1 MGIASVKFLLTD
13 LAACAK
19 IKGKSTDWTGDGSMK
34 FKQKMIRR
42 SVLLLCMLLTFSF
55 ACSCADD
62 KAKEKEQDGT
72 KEEKKSYGEMLQ
84 YETELDKNAMPFWRT
99 NIMYDEC
106 VTMIDRGDGTITAK
120 MLLTPVK
127 IIEVRDVT
135 LKKTYTEGKDYTW
148 NEGTNTLSWLE
159 GSEIPYFTENDLA
172 GKDQNGNKIPAW
184 GDTAAGWNESN
195 PWDALGRGRMGE
207 ALFCVSEFYYSKQIA
222 VTYENQYEDWQG
234 SVTEYQG
241 DKLPKTIAKLEA
253 GDDLVTYIYG
263 DSIFVGCDS
272 SKMYGREPRQD
283 YFFKL
288 MEKVLEEKYDGNI
301 VLRNPSVG
309 GMDSTWGANNAQTLV
324 AEKSPD
330 LVLIGF
336 GMNDGG
342 KTGEQVAT
350 NIRSIID
357 TIRASNPDCEFI
369 VVTPMVANVNS
380 GYLSTQGQFSVALEP
395 LSGEGVAF
403 VDMFTVHSDI
413 LKRKDFSAT
422 SGNHINHPNDWLI
435 RVYAMNLIACIMKL

>member
-1 MGIASVKFLLTD
+1 MRYKNYILQGISLLFA
-13 LAACAK
+13 LAACC
-19 IKGKSTDWTGDGSMK
+19 I
-34 FKQKMIRR
+34 F
-42 SVLLLCMLLTFSF
+42 LTN
-55 ACSCADD
+55 CETRVEP
-62 KAKEKEQDGT
+62 KKEVPMQ
-72 KEEKKSYGEMLQ
+72 EKKTYGEMIH
-84 YETELDKNAMPFWRT
+84 YETDFQKNAFPFWRT
-99 NIMYDEC
+99 NIMYNESA
-106 VTMIDRGDGTITAK
+106 VMILREDGQINAK
-120 MLLTPVK
+120 LLFTPLK

-135 LKKTYTEGKDYTW
+135 QQKTYTEGKDYRW
-148 NEGTNTLSWLE
+148 NEGTNTLTWLE
-159 GSEIPYFTENDLA
+159 GSEIPFFTENDLS
-172 GKDQNGNKIPAW
+172 GKNEDGTLVPGW
-184 GDTAAGWNESN
+184 GDTAAGWSQSN
-195 PWDALGRGRMGE
+195 PWDALGRSRFGN
-207 ALFCVSEFYYSKQIA
+207 ALYCIGSFYYEKQIA
-222 VTYENQYEDWQG
+222 VTYEYQYEDWQG
-234 SVTEYQG
+234 SATEYQG

-288 MEKVLEEKYDGNI
+288 LEKVLEEKYDGNI

-342 KTGEQVAT
+342 KTGEQVAA

-380 GYLSTQGQFSVALEP
+380 GYLSTQGQFSAALAP
-395 LSGEGVAF
+395 LAGEGVAF
-403 VDMFTVHSDI
+403 VDMFSVHSDI

-435 RVYAMNLIACIMKL
+435 RVYAMNLIACMMKL